1 MIEYAECEM
10 RAIER
15 EINRKTPFP
24 FIKFFDENKRRFSGL
39 VEICKIG
46 EDGKKELVLLN
57 DYDQTPEECL
67 ALAKREFFDLPKEE
81 KRRRMAL
88 TLEEGFYEN
97 IDMLERA
104 GLIITNDDST
114 RLYEDVLDKNG
125 KPTGEK
131 RAQNMLLQ
139 FQNVGLDD
147 TVISRLR
154 DAYMEKLKID
164 KTDAKGIQRCTS
176 LAICQNVW
184 DIYMRGVISEEEVER
199 MYIGQPQF
207 FQWAHEKIFDARS
220 KRNLH
225 CLVDRH
231 KDQSKR
237 LGGLGST
244 GEKNRL
250 DLADVRRSYV
260 CAEIKDTEVQSEL
273 YEDYKRIVET
283 SAVQEAYVDY
293 KSEQI
298 KNDDK
303 LTDEE
308 KREKLNALSDSVYKD
323 ELDIKE
329 MEKELDENAGIALE
343 RARKSANDAL
353 ASLDFTKPA
362 DGAAFISPK
371 MTKTLLRMRGKF
383 TGQVKEA
390 FLYLEGK
397 SLEGE
402 SINPL
407 RVATAYKV
415 VTDALIGT
423 QKYSAYGYR
432 INASTEDIPIHY
444 YDKFA
449 LFPLFKFMATGFT
462 SDLLRKME

>member
-1 MIEYAECEM
+1 M
-10 RAIER
+10 
-15 EINRKTPFP
+15 
-24 FIKFFDENKRRFSGL
+24 
-39 VEICKIG
+39 
-46 EDGKKELVLLN
+46 
-57 DYDQTPEECL
+57 
-67 ALAKREFFDLPKEE
+67 
-81 KRRRMAL
+81 
-88 TLEEGFYEN
+88 
-97 IDMLERA
+97 
-104 GLIITNDDST
+104 
-114 RLYEDVLDKNG
+114 
-125 KPTGEK
+125 
-131 RAQNMLLQ
+131 
-139 FQNVGLDD
+139 
-147 TVISRLR
+147 
-154 DAYMEKLKID
+154 
-164 KTDAKGIQRCTS
+164 
-176 LAICQNVW
+176 
-184 DIYMRGVISEEEVER
+184 
-199 MYIGQPQF
+199 
-207 FQWAHEKIFDARS
+207 
-220 KRNLH
+220 
-225 CLVDRH
+225 
-231 KDQSKR
+231 
-237 LGGLGST
+237 
-244 GEKNRL
+244 
-250 DLADVRRSYV
+250 